1 MLLADRDR
9 LIRFLRMFSS
19 NYDGEVSSAARRA
32 HELLQR
38 LGIDWSDIIV
48 TPRQNSKPWLDPE
61 SGELIRRCS
70 DLSLCLT
77 RWERDFIVGLNVA
90 IPRWGRLTERQAVC
104 LNRIVDRLKRAGL
117 WDC

>member
-1 MLLADRDR
+1 MLLLADRDR
-9 LIRFLRMFSS
+9 LIRLLRMFSS

-48 TPRQNSKPWLDPE
+48 TPSWDCKASLDSE
-61 SGELIRRCS
+61 SGELLRRCS

-77 RWERDFIVGLNVA
+77 RWERDFIAGLSVA
-90 IPRWGRLTERQAVC
+90 IRHRGRLTERQAVC
-104 LNRIVDRLKRAGL
+104 LNRIVDRLRQAGL
-117 WDC
+117 WD